1 MTTLSVY
8 DLVGYIR
15 DVFANDPILAD
26 VWVHGEVSNLKH
38 HSSGHLY
45 FTLKDQDAA
54 ISAVM
59 WRSYVQRLGV
69 DAIPAN
75 GTAVL
80 ARGAV
85 SVYEKSGQMQ
95 LYVHSLQP
103 VGAGLLHAQFEAI
116 RQSLADEGLFE
127 PSRKRALP
135 PLPHRIG
142 IATSP
147 QAAAYQDMLNV
158 LRRRYPLAQVLL
170 APCVVQGEQ
179 APASICAALH
189 TLYANDVDVIILARG
204 GGSLEDLWAFND
216 ERIARTIFASPVPVV
231 TGVGHETDTTIVDYV
246 ADVRAP
252 TPSAAAELVAPDVQ
266 ALLGQIGGYRTT
278 LDLLIESYLTNT
290 NAALVQINRSL
301 HRHHPTSRIATTRQQ
316 VDELLQ
322 RADRATEAAQ
332 ERKHMYFV
340 SLRARLHALSPHAT
354 LQRGY
359 ALLHAAESGALIST
373 SAAVQSGDAIQITLH
388 DGTLHA
394 EVQHVQAAPS
404 QPKGDMR

>member
-1 MTTLSVY
+1 MTTLSVHA
-8 DLVGYIR
+8 LVGYIQ
-15 DVFANDPILAD
+15 DVFTHDPILAD

-38 HSSGHLY
+38 HNSGHLY

-59 WRSYVQRLGV
+59 WRSHVQRLGV
-69 DAIPAN
+69 DAVPAN

-80 ARGAV
+80 ARGTV

-95 LYVHSLQP
+95 LYVQSLQP

-116 RQSLADEGLFE
+116 RRSLAEEGLFE

-170 APCVVQGEQ
+170 APCIVQGEQ
-179 APASICAALH
+179 APVSICAALH
-189 TLYANDVDVIILARG
+189 TLYASDVDVIILARG

-266 ALLGQIGGYRTT
+266 ALLGQIASYRTT

-290 NAALVQINRSL
+290 NATLVQINRSL
-301 HRHHPTSRIATTRQQ
+301 HRHHPTSRIATARQQ
-316 VDELLQ
+316 VDELLH

-332 ERKHMYFV
+332 ERKRMYFI

-394 EVQHVQAAPS
+394 EVQHVQVASS

>member
-1 MTTLSVY
+1 MITLSVNE
-8 DLVGYIR
+8 LVDYIR
-15 DVFANDPILAD
+15 AMFENDPILAD

-38 HSSGHLY
+38 HNSGHLY

-59 WRSYVQRLGV
+59 WRSHVQRLGV
-69 DAIPAN
+69 DAIPEK

-85 SVYEKSGQMQ
+85 SVYGKSGQMQ

-116 RQSLADEGLFE
+116 RQALADEGLFDA
-127 PSRKRALP
+127 SRKRALP

-170 APCVVQGEQ
+170 APCLMQGEQ

-189 TLYANDVDVIILARG
+189 TLYANNVDVIILARG
-204 GGSLEDLWAFND
+204 GGSFEDLWAFND
-216 ERIARTIFASPVPVV
+216 EQIARTIFASPVPVV

-252 TPSAAAELVAPDVQ
+252 TPSAAAELVVPDVQ
-266 ALLGQIGGYRTT
+266 VLLKQIRGYRTT
-278 LDLLIESYLTNT
+278 LDQLVESYLTNT
-290 NAALVQINRSL
+290 HATLFQFNRSL
-301 HRHHPTSRIATTRQQ
+301 HRHDPMRRIVTMRQQ

-332 ERKHMYFV
+332 ERKWMYFT
-340 SLRARLHALSPHAT
+340 SLRARLHNLSPQAT

-359 ALLHAAESGALIST
+359 AMLHAAASGTLIST

-394 EVQHVQAAPS
+394 EVQQVQRVLS
-404 QPKGDMR
+404 